1 MRDRPRTPLLVS
13 AEVQGTAKL
22 LTEREMATCSGL
34 GFESLNSPEL
44 LARWKALREL
54 LDQPGQL
61 EAANLLSIGRV
72 MREVAARLLAFPEFK
87 TLGHSAADAFGFVKF
102 AQRCAVGAFHKKGS
116 LPQYS
121 SAKPDYYVRECK
133 VARAPGLSSLS

>member
-34 GFESLNSPEL
+34 GFESLDSPEL
-44 LARWKALREL
+44 LAGGKSPAGTAGPTRSARSSR
-54 LDQPGQL
+54 
-61 EAANLLSIGRV
+61 ASGR
-72 MREVAARLLAFPEFK
+72 RLGYARSCAARLLAFPE
-87 TLGHSAADAFGFVKF
+87 T
-102 AQRCAVGAFHKKGS
+102 
-116 LPQYS
+116 
-121 SAKPDYYVRECK
+121 KPIYYVRECK